1 MACTVLGGTTTVALL
16 AATRAPV
23 HGGYRLRRVTEDGD
37 GPALAALRLLRRG
50 IFGKGRAST
59 RGYTVFG
66 ENTPG
71 LAWPLPVML
80 WSQHGGHHRQPTAHR
95 RHLLQ
100 NTHLQLRQRAHLR
113 NLSEKPEP

>member
-23 HGGYRLRRVTEDGD
+23 RGGYRLRRVIEDGD

-50 IFGKGRAST
+50 ILGKGRAWT

-66 ENTPG
+66 VNTLGWRG
-71 LAWPLPVML
+71 LF
-80 WSQHGGHHRQPTAHR
+80 R
-95 RHLLQ
+95 
-100 NTHLQLRQRAHLR
+100 
-113 NLSEKPEP
+113 